1 MRRRQRQNLLL
12 AVVTGIA
19 AVLVWWVVQRE
30 QQARPAPLTS
40 LDAAAVRR
48 LSVRSAHKP
57 PRRFERAADGS
68 WWMREPYD
76 LPAHADAVARLLA
89 ITAARPRTP
98 PQTRD
103 PAKVG
108 LVPPQAVLELDGQR
122 LEFGFTDAI
131 NGDRYVRSAAG
142 IALVPDRFSAWLLAP
157 AESELD
163 HRLAAPLDGV
173 REVRVDGQARP
184 ELAAAWGRVATSQVG
199 AAEAAPAAGVVEVE
213 LRGEAGQA
221 VRYSVWR
228 RDDGRYA
235 ALRAEPALLYPLEEA
250 QLQFLLPP
258 AAAASTEPA
267 VR

>member
-12 AVVTGIA
+12 ALITGIA
-19 AVLVWWVVQRE
+19 AALVWWVVQRE
-30 QQARPAPLTS
+30 QDARPAPLTG

-48 LSVRSAHKP
+48 VSISSAHKP

-68 WWMREPYD
+68 WWMQEPYR

-89 ITAARPRTP
+89 IASARPRTP
-98 PQTRD
+98 PQSRD
-103 PAKVG
+103 PAKLG
-108 LVPPQAVLELDGQR
+108 LAPPQAVLELDGER
-122 LEFGFTDAI
+122 LEFGLTDTI

-163 HRLAAPLDGV
+163 HRLAAPLGGV
-173 REVRVDGQARP
+173 REVRVDGVPRP
-184 ELAAAWGRVATSQVG
+184 DLVAAWDRVTTSQVS
-199 AAEAAPAAGVVEVE
+199 AAEATPAANAVQVE
-213 LRGEAGQA
+213 LLGAAGEA
-221 VRYSVWR
+221 VRYTVWR
-228 RDDGRYA
+228 RDDSRYA

-258 AAAASTEPA
+258 DAAASTEPA
-267 VR
+267 VL